1 MKKTLALLSLTLCS
15 TLLSVS
21 SAQRIVKTPL
31 QLQDLAQVLGHFEAL
46 ELNLP
51 AAARSFIL
59 STPGARL
66 SGNTEAGVKR
76 AVAGVS
82 SFALQTC
89 QDSTKIGAFI
99 SFNNGQTS
107 SWSCVPKPE
116 GTLTPAFRAVRLGD
130 ARKGEVN
137 LTLNRWV
144 PLWAYIPNLRVF
156 PSSIEV
162 TSPGSWI
169 LWQIYISDK
178 ELVSL
183 TDVPEPPK
191 YKSGEITLF

>member
-1 MKKTLALLSLTLCS
+1 MKKPLLLLALPLLTV
-15 TLLSVS
+15 LLSFS
-21 SAQRIVKTPL
+21 SAQSVTKTPL
-31 QLQDLAQVLGHFEAL
+31 QIQDLAQVLGNFEAL

-51 AAARSFIL
+51 PNTRSFLL

-82 SFALQTC
+82 SFALQNC
-89 QDSTKIGAFI
+89 QDSEKIGSFF
-99 SFNNGQTS
+99 SFNNGQAS

-116 GTLTPAFRAVRLGD
+116 GSLTPAFRAVRLGS
-130 ARKGEVN
+130 ARAGQVN
-137 LTLNRWV
+137 LTLGRWI

-156 PSSIEV
+156 PGSTEVSSP
-162 TSPGSWI
+162 SSWL
-169 LWQIYISDK
+169 LWQIYLSDK

-191 YKSGEITLF
+191 YKSGEITLY